1 MLRPDP
7 MIELRIA
14 DFTSFGRPGQCQ
26 PEVSEEVNEGNNA
39 PHYGTWKL
47 EACPERNRR
56 IGRWRVE
63 IEVGLVP
70 SYDVLGVTSNSSVE
84 R

>member
-1 MLRPDP
+1 MMGTCIVGGGWKLE
-7 MIELRIA
+7 I
-14 DFTSFGRPGQCQ
+14 
-26 PEVSEEVNEGNNA
+26 
-39 PHYGTWKL
+39 GTWKL

-70 SYDVLGVTSNSSVE
+70 SYDVLGVTSNSSLE